1 MYADKYT
8 YRNLVRYIQTNLQID
23 IQTAIEINIQT
34 SILTE
39 QKYAEKNTQPDIK
52 ADIRNLHEDRHTN
65 KRIIQ

>member
-8 YRNLVRYIQTNLQID
+8 DRNLVRYIQTNM
-23 IQTAIEINIQT
+23 QTAIEINIQT

-52 ADIRNLHEDRHTN
+52 AYIRNLHEDRSTN
-65 KRIIQ
+65 KKVIQ